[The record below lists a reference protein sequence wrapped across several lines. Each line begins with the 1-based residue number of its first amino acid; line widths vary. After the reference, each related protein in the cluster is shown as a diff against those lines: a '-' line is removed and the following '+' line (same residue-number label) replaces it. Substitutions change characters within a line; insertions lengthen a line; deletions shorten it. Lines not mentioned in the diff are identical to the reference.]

1 MNIFELDIVS
11 FFRIVW
17 FCLGF
22 ALVGVEASPAL
33 LKEGD
38 RYYAL
43 RADGAKGDRAKRE
56 NILTAQALYHLALQ
70 DSNSTEA
77 AAGRMLKAYYFHGCY
92 AYVDASDRL
101 RIHTEA
107 VEFGARYHALYP
119 RNPAI
124 GYWYAVNLSLWAKER
139 GPLQAVREGAAERI
153 RRIAETMIS
162 MTERNLV
169 DQAGAY
175 QILGRMHQLL
185 PRIPLILTWPDK
197 KLAEAYLR
205 KSITADPDDLTGYLF
220 LGELLRDQG
229 RHLEAA
235 QLIYPA
241 LRHEPRSSDLLED
254 NRNLWKLKQLS
265 KSLRLSDKER
275 ISVSMKFP

>member
-1 MNIFELDIVS
+1 MLGICLAVVSAVAANPYIVQ
-11 FFRIVW
+11 
-17 FCLGF
+17 
-22 ALVGVEASPAL
+22 
-33 LKEGD
+33 GD
-38 RYYAL
+38 VYYAQ
-43 RADGAKGDRAKRE
+43 RAKDAQGDRAPRE
-56 NILTAQALYHLALQ
+56 KVLTALALYRYALP
-70 DSNSTEA
+70 DSEFTEM
-77 AAGRMLKAYYFHGCY
+77 AAGRILRAYYFQGCY
-92 AYVDASDRL
+92 AYVDATDRL
-101 RIHTEA
+101 RVHTEA
-107 VEFGARYHALYP
+107 IEFGARYYALYP
-119 RNPAI
+119 RSPAI

-139 GPLQAVREGAAERI
+139 GPLQAVKEGVAERI

-197 KLAEAYLR
+197 SLAESYLR
-205 KSITADPDDLTGYLF
+205 KSIVADPNDLTGYLF

-241 LRHEPRSSDLLED
+241 LRHPPRESDVLED
-254 NRNLWKLKQLS
+254 NRNLWKLKQLGL
-265 KSLRLSDKER
+265 SLRLSEKEKL
-275 ISVSMKFP
+275 SVSMWIP